1 MTIQREVVLVVDD
14 SPATLG
20 MLNEALEAAG
30 YTVLVALSGT
40 EALMLMSRISP
51 DIVLMDAVMPGL
63 DGFETCR
70 QMKHM
75 QSLASI
81 PVVFMTGL
89 TETEHVLRGLDAG
102 GVDYVAKPV
111 APDEVVARVR
121 VHLAT
126 ARLTRS
132 ARTALDTA
140 GRFLLAVSREGHLRW
155 ATPQAARLIREA
167 TGRPVGALPPPAVAW
182 LATCLRQTGAKTELS
197 INLEAAGNFPAAGE
211 LSIRITFVGE
221 IGMDEVLLR
230 VTSSQSEEV
239 VLSQALGLT
248 IRETEVLL
256 WLSRGKS
263 NRDIATILGL
273 SPRTVNKHLEQIF
286 GKLKVENRASA
297 TALAIRALGGVE

>member
-1 MTIQREVVLVVDD
+1 MNAMASQREVVLVVDD
-14 SPATLG
+14 SPTTLG

-30 YTVLVALSGT
+30 YTVLVALSGAD
-40 EALMLMSRISP
+40 ALMLMSRISP

-70 QMKHM
+70 QMKHF
-75 QSLASI
+75 QPLASI

-89 TETEHVLRGLDAG
+89 TETEHVLRGLDSG

-132 ARTALDTA
+132 ARAALDTA

-167 TGRPVGALPPPAVAW
+167 TGKPVGSLPPTAVAW
-182 LATCLRQTGAKTELS
+182 LATCLRQAGAKTEFS
-197 INLEAAGNFPAAGE
+197 INLQAEGE
-211 LSIRITFVGE
+211 VSIRMTVVGE
-221 IGMDEVLLR
+221 TGMDEVLLR
-230 VTSSQSEEV
+230 VTSSQCAEEI
-239 VLSQALGLT
+239 LNQALGLT

-256 WLSRGKS
+256 WVSRGKS

-297 TALAIRALGGVE
+297 TALAIRALGGAG